1 MLPVPLHRAI
11 AADRY
16 QVPRPFR
23 TFAVRSE
30 EPRLATQAR
39 APWGRV
45 QLWHGGLLDADVCA
59 TLAAAGRAEVA
70 IDDDADIG
78 HAQSSF
84 EVLAGL
90 SPGAGGLRGRLVAAL
105 QRSRVLGAEAAPY
118 GEALDQRIDHLGARG
133 AGFHNDVSRH
143 WPRCLFWLLA
153 LAVDDVE
160 FVQPH
165 AGLRLGLVPGDLLLF
180 DPAMAHGLCRPG
192 DAGQAV
198 AASFDDGRRRDDA
211 GGGINGV
218 DPVNDVDMP
227 GAPPTRQQ
235 FLTGEILL
243 TDAHWA
249 TLGCP
254 WLPVD
259 QHARA
264 GALDLMVA
272 EFDERSGAIKRLRE
286 MAGCMSGS
294 TALDDDTAR

>member
-1 MLPVPLHRAI
+1 MSPAPAHRVI
-11 AADRY
+11 TADRY

-23 TFAVRSE
+23 SFAVRCE

-45 QLWHGGLLDADVCA
+45 RLWHGGLLDAVACA
-59 TLAAAGRAEVA
+59 ALAAAGRAEVA

-84 EVLAGL
+84 EALSALA
-90 SPGAGGLRGRLVAAL
+90 PGASGLRDRLMAAL
-105 QRSRVLGAEAAPY
+105 QYSLVLGSAAAPY
-118 GEALDQRIDHLGARG
+118 GEALDQRIDHLAARG

-153 LAVDDVE
+153 LAVEDVE

-165 AGLRLGLVPGDLLLF
+165 AGLRLALAPGDLLLF
-180 DPAMAHGLCRPG
+180 DPSMAHGLCRPG
-192 DAGQAV
+192 DGQAV
-198 AASFDDGRRRDDA
+198 AASFDDLHGRVGA
-211 GGGINGV
+211 V
-218 DPVNDVDMP
+218 A
-227 GAPPTRQQ
+227 APPGRQQ
-235 FLTGEILL
+235 FLTGEIPL

-249 TLGCP
+249 AQGCP

-259 QHARA
+259 HHASQ

-272 EFDERSGAIKRLRE
+272 EFDERSGAIKRLRD
-286 MAGCMSGS
+286 MAGCMRSS
-294 TALDDDTAR
+294 TSPDDEISA